1 MKHEYLIQCKRIII
15 NGKKSNK
22 FIKLA
27 LADKLYL
34 MRLSKRLKKEGN
46 VDSMSFEEF
55 TLLCKYHKKAAM
67 LRVES
72 AHSTSF
78 IDLLTFDM
86 STLHTMLFKIIN
98 EIELYNEENKY
109 EDIED
114 IIYLLQCNRVV
125 LFNTFEKA
133 CDLLKVKISIE

>member
-1 MKHEYLIQCKRIII
+1 MKHEYLIQCKRIIVS
-15 NGKKSNK
+15 GKKSNK
-22 FIKLA
+22 FIKLS

-34 MRLSKRLKKEGN
+34 MRLSRRLKKEGN

-55 TLLCKYHKKAAM
+55 TLLCKYHKKAAT
-67 LRVES
+67 LRVET

-86 STLHTMLFKIIN
+86 STLHVMLYKIIN

-109 EDIED
+109 EDMED
-114 IIYLLQCNRVV
+114 IIYLLQCSRVI

>member
-15 NGKKSNK
+15 SGKKSNK
-22 FIKLA
+22 FIKLT
-27 LADKLYL
+27 LSDKLYL
-34 MRLSKRLKKEGN
+34 MRLSRRLKKDGN
-46 VDSMSFEEF
+46 IDSMSFEEF
-55 TLLCKYHKKAAM
+55 TLLCKHHKKAAM

-78 IDLLTFDM
+78 IDLLTFDT
-86 STLHTMLFKIIN
+86 STLHVMLYKIIN

-109 EDIED
+109 EDID
-114 IIYLLQCNRVV
+114 DVIHLLHCNRVV

>member
-15 NGKKSNK
+15 NGKKSKK
-22 FIKLA
+22 FINFT

-34 MRLSKRLKKEGN
+34 MRLSRKLKKEGN
-46 VDSMSFEEF
+46 INNMSFEEF
-55 TLLCKYHKKAAM
+55 TLLCKYHKKMAT

-78 IDLLTFDM
+78 IDLLTFNTC
-86 STLHTMLFKIIN
+86 TLHTMLFKLVH
-98 EIELYNEENKY
+98 EIELYNEENNY

-114 IIYLLQCNRVV
+114 IIHLLRCSNVI

-133 CDLLKVKISIE
+133 CDLLKVKILIE